1 MNFLIADT
9 FTASFN
15 RLSGSDQKAVKASVF
30 DLQMDPAGNGL
41 QLHRIDKSKDPNF
54 WSARVN
60 RDIRLI
66 VHKTGESL
74 LVAYVG
80 HHDDAYAWAERR
92 RIEAHPRTGAVQIVE
107 VRERVEEVAPPATFD
122 FVFPEPAKGKEK
134 ETAPPA
140 LFSSLDD
147 DALLSIG
154 VPADWL
160 ADVRAA
166 TEDGFFALTAHL
178 PAEASEA
185 LLEYAA
191 TGRLVAPAPPPAVA
205 DPFAHPDALR
215 RIRLIADQE
224 ELEQALAFPWEKWG
238 VFLHPSQRALVERS
252 FSGPARVAGSAGT
265 GKTIVA
271 IHRAVRLARD
281 NHECEG
287 AAGQLLGAARGGT
300 GEEGAGPGARNR
312 RRRPPH
318 HHGVVPRHRRADVSA
333 RARRAPPHRQRR
345 RAARASARGGRVR
358 QDLKGFSERFPFVRV
373 DQCHRRLGPDVA
385 RRLFDRSA
393 NGAQEPARP
402 QPARTPVAGVPGGA
416 RRAGGGALHD
426 LGERLH
432 RTWRTRSRGDR
443 KPFDHVVIDEAQD
456 LAPAEL
462 RFFAAMAP
470 AKADGLFL
478 SGDVGQRIFQHP
490 FSWASLGV
498 DVRGRSHTLKVCY
511 RTSQQIRRAADKLLP
526 TVLRDTDGLE
536 DERRGIISVFDGPPP
551 EVRSLDTVAAEADA
565 VRKTVESWLERRS
578 RAQGDRRVRPD
589 AAARHSRAGRHR
601 RACWRSRDD
610 DRSHE
615 PRQGTRISRRRS
627 DGLRRGHSAARRARR
642 RCRRRGGTRRYLM
655 RRNADCSM
663 SPVRGRVSIYCL
675 RAQPRHPNIW
685 RTSRPIWADRE
696 SRRHPL
702 LREAPRNAPCRVR
715 VRTGVGRD
723 GFEIARESRGA
734 RRGDPRCHDLP
745 FALAPARTG

>member
-1 MNFLIADT
+1 VNFLIADT

-15 RLSGSDQKAVKASVF
+15 RLSGLDQKAVKASVF
-30 DLQMDPAGNGL
+30 DLQMDPTGNGL
-41 QLHRIDKSKDPNF
+41 QLHRIDNSKDPNF

-66 VHKTGESL
+66 VHKTGDSL

-107 VRERVEEVAPPATFD
+107 VRELVEEVAPPATFD
-122 FVFPEPAKGKEK
+122 FVFPEPAKGKDK
-134 ETAPPA
+134 ETASPA

-166 TEDGFFALTAHL
+166 SEDGFFALTAHL

-191 TGRLVAPAPPPAVA
+191 TGRLAAPPPPPAIA

-271 IHRAVRLARD
+271 IHRAVSLARE
-281 NHECEG
+281 NPNARVLLASFSEPL
-287 AAGQLLGAARGGT
+287 AAELAKKVLVLAPDT
-300 GEEGAGPGARNR
+300 G
-312 RRRPPH
+312 
-318 HHGVVPRHRRADVSA
+318 GVVPRITTASFQGIADQMFQLEHGVRPRIASETVL
-333 RARRAPPHRQRR
+333 RERL
-345 RAARASARGGRVR
+345 RAAAASENLR
-358 QDLKGFSERFPFVRV
+358 GFSERFLLSEWTNVIDAWGLTSLDAYSTVQRMG
-373 DQCHRRLGPDVA
+373 RKSRLGPNQRARLWPVFQAVRDALVA
-385 RRLFDRSA
+385 ERYTTWANVFTELADALAQRS
-393 NGAQEPARP
+393 
-402 QPARTPVAGVPGGA
+402 
-416 RRAGGGALHD
+416 
-426 LGERLH
+426 
-432 RTWRTRSRGDR
+432 S
-443 KPFDHVVIDEAQD
+443 KPFDHIVIDEAQD

-462 RFFAAMAP
+462 RFFAALAP
-470 AKADGLFL
+470 VKADGLFL

-498 DVRGRSHTLKVCY
+498 DVRGRSNTLKVCY

-526 TVLRDTDGLE
+526 TILRDTDGLE
-536 DERRGIISVFDGPPP
+536 DERRGIISVFDGPAP
-551 EVRSLDTVAAEADA
+551 EVKSLPTVTAEADA
-565 VRKTVESWLERRS
+565 VHQAVEAWLSDGIAPHEIGLFVRTPQLVTRARAAIAGFAGAEEMTTAPMSLAKGLEFRAVVVMACDEGILPLDARVADAADEAELDDIYETERRLLY
-578 RAQGDRRVRPD
+578 V
-589 AAARHSRAGRHR
+589 
-601 RACWRSRDD
+601 AC
-610 DRSHE
+610 
-615 PRQGTRISRRRS
+615 T
-627 DGLRRGHSAARRARR
+627 RARE
-642 RCRRRGGTRRYLM
+642 
-655 RRNADCSM
+655 
-663 SPVRGRVSIYCL
+663 
-675 RAQPRHPNIW
+675 H
-685 RTSRPIWADRE
+685 
-696 SRRHPL
+696 L
-702 LREAPRNAPCRVR
+702 LL
-715 VRTGVGRD
+715 TGVTPTS
-723 GFEIARESRGA
+723 EY
-734 RRGDPRCHDLP
+734 
-745 FALAPARTG
+745 LADFTS

>member
-1 MNFLIADT
+1 MDFLIADT

-15 RLSGSDQKAVKASVF
+15 RLSGPDQKAVKASVF

-60 RDIRLI
+60 RDIRLV
-66 VHKTGESL
+66 VHKTRESM

-107 VRERVEEVAPPATFD
+107 VRERVEEVAPQAMLD
-122 FVFPEPAKGKEK
+122 FVFPATAKGKE
-134 ETAPPA
+134 EAALPAA
-140 LFSSLDD
+140 LFAYLDD

-154 VPADWL
+154 VPVDWL

-166 TEDGFFALTAHL
+166 SEDGFFALASHL

-191 TGRLVAPAPPPAVA
+191 TGRLVAPAPTPAIA

-224 ELEQALAFPWEKWG
+224 DLEQALAFPWEKWG

-271 IHRAVRLARD
+271 IHRAVRLARE
-281 NHECEG
+281 NPNARVLLASFSEPL
-287 AAGQLLGAARGGT
+287 AAALAKKVLVLAPENG
-300 GEEGAGPGARNR
+300 
-312 RRRPPH
+312 
-318 HHGVVPRHRRADVSA
+318 GVVPRITTASFRGIAEQMFQLEHALRPRIASDAVL
-333 RARRAPPHRQRR
+333 RERL
-345 RAARASARGGRVR
+345 RAAAASAG
-358 QDLKGFSERFPFVRV
+358 LKGFSERFLLSEWTNVIDAWGLTSFDAYSTVQRMG
-373 DQCHRRLGPDVA
+373 RRSRLGPNQRARLWPVFHAVRDALSAERYTTWADV
-385 RRLFDRSA
+385 FT
-393 NGAQEPARP
+393 G
-402 QPARTPVAGVPGGA
+402 
-416 RRAGGGALHD
+416 LHD
-426 LGERLH
+426 ALAMRE
-432 RTWRTRSRGDR
+432 T

-462 RFFAAMAP
+462 RFFAALAP
-470 AKADGLFL
+470 AKPDGLFL

-498 DVRGRSHTLKVCY
+498 EVRGRSFTLKVCY

-536 DERRGIISVFDGPPP
+536 DERRGIISVFDGPAP
-551 EVRSLDTVAAEADA
+551 EVKSFADVAAEAHA
-565 VRKTVESWLERRS
+565 VRQTIETWLSEGIACHEIGLFVRTPQLITRARAAIAGLAGEGEMLTAPMSLAKGLEFRGVVVMACDEGILPLDERVADAADEAELDDIYETERRLLY
-578 RAQGDRRVRPD
+578 V
-589 AAARHSRAGRHR
+589 
-601 RACWRSRDD
+601 AC
-610 DRSHE
+610 
-615 PRQGTRISRRRS
+615 T
-627 DGLRRGHSAARRARR
+627 RARE
-642 RCRRRGGTRRYLM
+642 
-655 RRNADCSM
+655 
-663 SPVRGRVSIYCL
+663 
-675 RAQPRHPNIW
+675 H
-685 RTSRPIWADRE
+685 
-696 SRRHPL
+696 L
-702 LREAPRNAPCRVR
+702 LL
-715 VRTGVGRD
+715 TGVTPTS
-723 GFEIARESRGA
+723 EY
-734 RRGDPRCHDLP
+734 
-745 FALAPARTG
+745 LADFTS

>member
-1 MNFLIADT
+1 
-9 FTASFN
+9 
-15 RLSGSDQKAVKASVF
+15 VKASVF
-30 DLQMDPAGNGL
+30 DLQMDPTGNGL

-66 VHKTGESL
+66 VHKTGDSL

-80 HHDDAYAWAERR
+80 HHDDSYAWAERR

-107 VRERVEEVAPPATFD
+107 VRERVEGVAPPATLD
-122 FVFPEPAKGKEK
+122 FVFPEPAKSEEK
-134 ETAPPA
+134 ATAPPA

-166 TEDGFFALTAHL
+166 SEDGFFALTAHL

-191 TGRLVAPAPPPAVA
+191 TGRLVTPAPVPAVA

-252 FSGPARVAGSAGT
+252 FAGPARAAGSAGT

-271 IHRAVRLARD
+271 IHRAVRLARE
-281 NHECEG
+281 NPNARVLLASFSEPL
-287 AAGQLLGAARGGT
+287 AAELAKKVLVLAPETGGIVPRITTASFQVIAEQMFQL
-300 GEEGAGPGARNR
+300 E
-312 RRRPPH
+312 
-318 HHGVVPRHRRADVSA
+318 HGVRPRIASDAMLRERL
-333 RARRAPPHRQRR
+333 
-345 RAARASARGGRVR
+345 RAAASPAG
-358 QDLKGFSERFPFVRV
+358 LKGFSERFLLSEWTNVIDAWCLTSLDAYSTVQRMG
-373 DQCHRRLGPDVA
+373 RKSRLGPNQRA
-385 RRLFDRSA
+385 RLW
-393 NGAQEPARP
+393 
-402 QPARTPVAGVPGGA
+402 PVFQAV
-416 RRAGGGALHD
+416 RDALAA
-426 LGERLH
+426 ERYT
-432 RTWRTRSRGDR
+432 TWADIFTGLADALAKRES

-462 RFFAAMAP
+462 RFFAALAP
-470 AKADGLFL
+470 AKADGLFVA
-478 SGDVGQRIFQHP
+478 GDVGQRIFQHP

-536 DERRGIISVFDGPPP
+536 DERRGIISVFDGPAP
-551 EVRSLDTVAAEADA
+551 EVKALSDVTAEAETVRQIVVTWLSEGIASQEIGLFVRTSQLVPRARAAIAGLARADEMTTAPMNLAKGLEFRAVVVMACDEGILPLDERVADA
-565 VRKTVESWLERRS
+565 ADEAELDDIYETERRLLY
-578 RAQGDRRVRPD
+578 V
-589 AAARHSRAGRHR
+589 
-601 RACWRSRDD
+601 AC
-610 DRSHE
+610 
-615 PRQGTRISRRRS
+615 T
-627 DGLRRGHSAARRARR
+627 RARE
-642 RCRRRGGTRRYLM
+642 
-655 RRNADCSM
+655 
-663 SPVRGRVSIYCL
+663 
-675 RAQPRHPNIW
+675 H
-685 RTSRPIWADRE
+685 
-696 SRRHPL
+696 L
-702 LREAPRNAPCRVR
+702 LL
-715 VRTGVGRD
+715 TGVMPASEYLAD
-723 GFEIARESRGA
+723 FANGA
-734 RRGDPRCHDLP
+734 
-745 FALAPARTG
+745 